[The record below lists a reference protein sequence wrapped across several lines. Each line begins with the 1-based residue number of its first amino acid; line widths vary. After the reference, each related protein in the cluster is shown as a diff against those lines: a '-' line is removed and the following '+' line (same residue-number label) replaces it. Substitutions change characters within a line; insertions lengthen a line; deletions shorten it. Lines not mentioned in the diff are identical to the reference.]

1 MIEPELAVLRLLVV
15 YDFVLELVLCFG
27 ATAWRSLLREDRVY
41 ELSPPELEPEPPRE
55 PQTGQAPMPWDFL
68 TFSATA
74 ICSERDAPSG
84 LPLPP
89 LAAQVDGVN
98 CRPPEKP
105 LPVLV
110 PQLPPDSHCATASQ
124 LVA

>member
-1 MIEPELAVLRLLVV
+1 
-15 YDFVLELVLCFG
+15 
-27 ATAWRSLLREDRVY
+27 
-41 ELSPPELEPEPPRE
+41 
-55 PQTGQAPMPWDFL
+55 MPWVCL
-68 TFSATA
+68 TRSATA

-110 PQLPPDSHCATASQ
+110 PQLPPDSHRATASQ
-124 LVA
+124 SVADAVPAVAIRPVEPAARASATAPARFVVRRRVEVMKRKTSHALQGSCRGWAGG